1 MPYVTRGAVRL
12 WHDVTG
18 DGPWL
23 TLLHGLTQHG
33 RYWTAQLEALAECYR
48 LLTIDLRGHGRSAA
62 PAEEYG
68 QLDHAEDVLAVLDT
82 LDIRATHLWGT
93 HTGAAVGLLLAA
105 DQPERIASLVLEGAV
120 IPGRA
125 TPSVERHTARAR
137 ELADSAGVDAAR
149 DWWRDEAEWFNV
161 MRREPEA
168 RRWTEQQALLADFS
182 GAPWLTREPP
192 RAVPDLTPRLG
203 ELRQP
208 TLLINGAEDL
218 PDFLET
224 AALLERALP
233 NARRY
238 LIPGAGAFPAWEAP
252 DAVTPVVRHW
262 LDEID

>member
-1 MPYVTRGAVRL
+1 LAPFAA
-12 WHDVTG
+12 
-18 DGPWL
+18 
-23 TLLHGLTQHG
+23 
-33 RYWTAQLEALAECYR
+33 RYQVLR
-48 LLTIDLRGHGRSAA
+48 IDLRGHGGSSSPAA
-62 PAEEYG
+62 GYS
-68 QLDHAEDVLAVLDT
+68 QLDHAEDVLAVLDA
-82 LDIRATHLWGT
+82 LEIRATHLWGT

-105 DQPERIASLVLEGAV
+105 DQPERVASLTLEGAV

-137 ELADSAGVDAAR
+137 ELAASASVQAAR

-168 RRWTEQQALLADFS
+168 RRWLEQRALIAAFS
-182 GAPWLTREPP
+182 GAPWLTHEPP
-192 RAVPDLTPRLG
+192 RAVPDQTQRRG

-208 TLLINGAEDL
+208 TLINNGAEDL

-224 AALLERALP
+224 AALLVRALP
-233 NARRY
+233 NARRF

-252 DAVTPVVRHW
+252 RAVNPVVTRF